1 MPRKPRLFTGATHPI
16 AALAD
21 NATMRYVSLMQ
32 KPEICHPERSDPKG
46 RAVEGSPKGM
56 YDAAVCCVAPSFG
69 GSLDS
74 VVELP
79 RSG

>member
-1 MPRKPRLFTGATHPI
+1 M
-16 AALAD
+16 
-21 NATMRYVSLMQ
+21 SLMQ

-46 RAVEGSPKGM
+46 RALEGSPKGM